1 MTSAVGSP
9 FFLSITALRK
19 AHGGLLQGCLFPLHQ
34 EPQVLVVRGEW
45 VVFTLQLTCRGCS
58 TPPVSHCPQFV
69 EDGNS
74 REQRALTAALSLH
87 QRPRHLFNF
96 AHLLVSSQ
104 MELIAYSSLEFFE
117 LFMKAGLRLQT
128 LKRQHNRTSSLPTAC
143 LLSESR

>member
-1 MTSAVGSP
+1 MACCKAV
-9 FFLSITALRK
+9 FFLFTKSLKCFWFEERNA
-19 AHGGLLQGCLFPLHQ
+19 
-34 EPQVLVVRGEW
+34 VWSW
-45 VVFTLQLTCRGCS
+45 VVFTLQLICRGCS

-69 EDGNS
+69 KDGNS

-143 LLSESR
+143 LLSQSR